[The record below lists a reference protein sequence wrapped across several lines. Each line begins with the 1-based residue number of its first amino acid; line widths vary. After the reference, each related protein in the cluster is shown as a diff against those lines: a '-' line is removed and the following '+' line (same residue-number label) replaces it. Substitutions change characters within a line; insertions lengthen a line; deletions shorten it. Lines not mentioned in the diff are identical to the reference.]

1 MCGDGH
7 IYNVRMALV
16 NRGRSD
22 KGEKMKRL
30 IIAFIMAVFTTTAYA
45 ETFTYIV
52 PAGPDGGNAKWAQR
66 VVKEWNKYLGNDK
79 VVIRYMPG
87 DPKKTFAKFNN
98 ELSKDGKTMI
108 QSRGM
113 IKYITSGDGWGG
125 FNPKDYA
132 TIIAQHQGTF
142 VFAKK
147 DIPELPAIHI
157 GGGSETIV
165 DAMSIAM
172 MLCGPMC
179 FDKLVECSKSNM
191 RQVKGWKGSGDRRK
205 AFLNGEIDVTRD
217 GFSHMIKTYKGGIK
231 SGKTQVWYTHG
242 VSLNGTIKPDPA
254 MPEKWF
260 NTIYKEK
267 WGQVPSG
274 RYYNAYAIIL
284 KTRSGL
290 GKTVFLSKDSP
301 HTDVLIKS
309 FDTML
314 KNKASKKQLD
324 KKLGKYPWALG
335 KDAND
340 SKMAIFGAIN
350 SKELLNDVKT
360 SREVFG
366 EKVTI
371 KWSTFFN

>member
-1 MCGDGH
+1 
-7 IYNVRMALV
+7 
-16 NRGRSD
+16 
-22 KGEKMKRL
+22 MKNL
-30 IIAFIMAVFTTTAYA
+30 IFAILFSAMSFTAYA

-52 PAGPDGGNAKWAQR
+52 PAKPEGGNAKWAQR
-66 VVKEWNKYLGNDK
+66 VVKEWNKYLGNDGHK

-87 DPKKTFAKFNN
+87 DPKKVYSKYNQ

-132 TIIAQHQGTF
+132 TIIAQNQGTF

-147 DIPELPAIHI
+147 DIPEIPAIHI

-165 DAMSIAM
+165 DAMAIVQ
-172 MLCGPMC
+172 MLCGPMD
-179 FDKLVECSKSNM
+179 FEKLVECSKTSV

-205 AFLNGEIDVTRD
+205 AFLNGEIDISRD
-217 GFSHMIKTYKGGIK
+217 GFSHMKKTYKDGIK
-231 SGKTQVWYTHG
+231 SGQTQVWFSHG
-242 VSLNGTIKPDPA
+242 VSINGEIKPDPS

-260 NTIYKEK
+260 NTVYEKK
-267 WGQVPSG
+267 WGQAPSG
-274 RYYNAYAIIL
+274 RYYDAYALIL

-290 GKTVFLSKDSP
+290 GKTVFIPKDSP
-301 HTDVLIKS
+301 HADMLVKS
-309 FDTML
+309 FTSLL
-314 KNKASKKQLD
+314 KNKASKKHFD

-340 SKMAIFGAIN
+340 SKLAIFGAIN

-360 SREVFG
+360 TREVFG
-366 EKVTI
+366 EKVNI
-371 KWSTFFN
+371 KWSQFFN